1 MAPKTKK
8 QWEYGDFQTP
18 LDLAEQAISVLKKLG
33 IHPFSVL
40 EPTCGKG
47 SFLLSAAQAFSGAK
61 KLIGI
66 DINEQ
71 HLNDLKTRVAEID
84 EVKRIRLVLGDF
96 FTFDWHKLLATLPEP
111 ILIVGNPPWVTSAEL
126 GLLQSKNLPRKSNF
140 QVRRGYDA
148 ITGKSNFDIS
158 EWMMLKHF
166 EWLKE
171 RRGIIAVLCK
181 TSVAR
186 KILSHAGKNDLPISL
201 AHMYLIDAQKYFGAS
216 VDACFFVVVLH
227 EKTASKDCLIYQ
239 NLTDGRPSH
248 SIGFHDNLM
257 LSNVQKYERLRHLK
271 GIDYSYTWR
280 SGIKHDCSKVM
291 ELERS
296 SQGYKNGLGELI
308 KLEHDYIYPML
319 KSSDIGNGDV
329 RLGRKYMLVTQRFVG
344 EDTKGI
350 KRTAPATWRYLEN
363 HDDALSKR
371 ASSIYYNRPRFSIFG
386 VGGYSFSP
394 WKVAISGFY
403 KRLSFKV
410 VGLLEGKPVVLD
422 DTIYFLPC
430 WFETEANFIAH
441 LLNSQPALDFLDSM
455 IFWSDK
461 RPITIDILKK
471 LDLHALSKERGKEED
486 YLRFALQ
493 RRDRESEE
501 IAGQLSLGIA
511 EKLAKYKKKKTH
523 NKQIQRT
530 GNKRST
536 FLQK

>member
-1 MAPKTKK
+1 MALKTKE

-18 LDLAEQAISVLKKLG
+18 IDLAKQALSVLKKLG
-33 IHPFSVL
+33 IHPNSVL

-47 SFLLSAAQAFSGAK
+47 AFLLSAAQTFASAQ
-61 KLIGI
+61 KLIGG
-66 DINEQ
+66 DINEEY
-71 HLNDLKTRVAEID
+71 LNDLKTRVAEID
-84 EVKRIRLVLGDF
+84 KEKRIHLVLSDF
-96 FTFDWHKLLATLPEP
+96 FTFNWNELLTTLPEP

-126 GLLQSKNLPRKSNF
+126 GLLQSKNLPQKSNF

-158 EWMMLKHF
+158 EWMLLKHF

-171 RRGIIAVLCK
+171 RRGVIAMLCK
-181 TSVAR
+181 TFVAR
-186 KILSHAGKNDLPISL
+186 KILSHAWKNDLPISL

-239 NLTDGRPSH
+239 NLTDSRPSH

-257 LSNVQKYERLRHLK
+257 LSSVHKYERFRHLK
-271 GIDYSYTWR
+271 GIDYAYTWR

-291 ELERS
+291 ELGRS
-296 SQGYKNGLGELI
+296 GQMYKNGLGELI
-308 KLEHDYIYPML
+308 ELEHDYIYPML

-344 EDTKGI
+344 EDTKAI
-350 KRTAPATWRYLEN
+350 KRTAPATWRYLEKHN
-363 HDDALSKR
+363 DALSKR
-371 ASSIYYNRPRFSIFG
+371 ASSIYHNRPRFSIFG

-403 KRLSFKV
+403 KRLAFKA
-410 VGLLEGKPVVLD
+410 VGPLGKKPVVLD
-422 DTIYFLPC
+422 DTVYFLPC
-430 WFETEANFIAH
+430 WSEAEANFISH

-471 LDLHALSKERGKEED
+471 LDLHALSKELGKEED
-486 YLRFALQ
+486 YLRFARQ
-493 RRDRESEE
+493 RRDREGEE
-501 IAGQLSLGIA
+501 IEGQLSLGIA
-511 EKLAKYKKKKTH
+511 EKLAKYKKEKK
-523 NKQIQRT
+523 RT
-530 GNKRST
+530 T
-536 FLQK
+536 

>member
-1 MAPKTKK
+1 MALKTKE

-18 LDLAEQAISVLKKLG
+18 IDLAKQALSVLKKLG
-33 IHPFSVL
+33 IHPQSVV

-47 SFLLSAAQAFSGAK
+47 TFLLSAAQAFTSAQ
-61 KLIGI
+61 KLVGL
-66 DINEQ
+66 DINEH
-71 HLNDLKTRVAEID
+71 HLNNLNAKVADID
-84 EVKRIRLVLGDF
+84 EKKRIRIILGDF
-96 FTFDWHKLLATLPEP
+96 FAFDWNDLLSTLPEP

-126 GLLQSKNLPRKSNF
+126 GLLQSKNLPQKSNF

-158 EWMMLKHF
+158 EWMLLKHF

-171 RRGIIAVLCK
+171 RRGIIAMLCK
-181 TSVAR
+181 TAVAR
-186 KILSHAGKNDLPISL
+186 KTLHHAWKNDLPISL

-216 VDACFFVVVLH
+216 VDACFFVVILH
-227 EKTASKDCLIYQ
+227 EKTTSQDCLIYQ
-239 NLTDGRPSH
+239 NLTDNHPSH

-257 LSNVQKYERLRHLK
+257 LSNVEKYERLRYFK

-291 ELERS
+291 EIERS
-296 SQGYKNGLGELI
+296 GESYKNGFGELI
-308 KLEHDYIYPML
+308 KLENDYVYPML
-319 KSSDIGNGDV
+319 KSSDVGNGEI

-344 EDTKGI
+344 EDTLSI
-350 KRTAPATWRYLEN
+350 KRTAPLTWRYLEK
-363 HDDALSKR
+363 HDEELSKR
-371 ASSIYYNRPRFSIFG
+371 ASSIYRNRPRFSIFG

-403 KRLSFKV
+403 KRLSFKA
-410 VGLLEGKPVVLD
+410 VGPYEKKTVVLD
-422 DTIYFLPC
+422 DTVYFLPC
-430 WFETEANFIAH
+430 WSEDEANFITL
-441 LLNSQPALDFLDSM
+441 LLNSQPAIDFLDSM

-471 LDLHALSKERGKEED
+471 LDLHALSKELGKEAD
-486 YLRFALQ
+486 YLRFTRQ

-501 IAGQLSLGIA
+501 IEGQLSLGIA
-511 EKLAKYKKKKTH
+511 EKLSKYKKSKMH

-530 GNKRST
+530 GNKRGAI
-536 FLQK
+536 LAK